1 MDKETRKSLIQ
12 VANISSMG
20 IALGLTIFGC
30 FFIGLYL
37 DRKLGTAYFFTFLFL
52 LIGILAGFKNIYGLI
67 KKSLSDEKPVDKV
80 VDKEDERQRENAP
93 AKKD

>member
-1 MDKETRKSLIQ
+1 MDKETRQALIR

-30 FFIGLYL
+30 FFVGLYL
-37 DRKLGTAYFFTFLFL
+37 DRKLGTGYVFAFVFL
-52 LIGILAGFKNIYGLI
+52 LLGIVVGFKNIYVLI
-67 KKSLSDEKPVDKV
+67 KKSMEDEKPVGEKDQA
-80 VDKEDERQRENAP
+80 DREKFS

>member
-1 MDKETRKSLIQ
+1 MDKETSQALLR

-37 DRKLGTAYFFTFLFL
+37 DRKLGTGYFFAFVFL
-52 LIGILAGFKNIYGLI
+52 LLGIVVGFKNIYVLVKRSI
-67 KKSLSDEKPVDKV
+67 ADEKPAG
-80 VDKEDERQRENAP
+80 DKERADREKFS

>member
-20 IALGLTIFGC
+20 IVLGVTIFGC

-37 DRKLGTAYFFTFLFL
+37 DRKLGAGYFFTFFFL
-52 LIGILAGFKNIYGLI
+52 LLGISAGFKNIYVLI
-67 KKSLSDEKPVDKV
+67 KRSLPDEKPVD
-80 VDKEDERQRENAP
+80 DKNDPEGGNTSSE
-93 AKKD
+93 KD

>member
-12 VANISSMG
+12 LANISSMG

-37 DRKLGTAYFFTFLFL
+37 DRKLGTSYFFTFFFL
-52 LIGILAGFKNIYGLI
+52 LLGIAAGFKNIYGLI
-67 KKSLSDEKPVDKV
+67 KRSLYDEKSLD
-80 VDKEDERQRENAP
+80 
-93 AKKD
+93 KKDE

>member
-1 MDKETRKSLIQ
+1 MDKETRKSLMQ

-37 DRKLGTAYFFTFLFL
+37 DRKLGTAHFFTFLFL

-67 KKSLSDEKPVDKV
+67 KKSSGDEKPVDEK
-80 VDKEDERQRENAP
+80 DGTEGENAA

>member
-12 VANISSMG
+12 AANISSMG
-20 IALGLTIFGC
+20 IALGVTIFGC

-37 DRKLGTAYFFTFLFL
+37 DRKLGTAYFFTFFFL
-52 LIGILAGFKNIYGLI
+52 LLGIAAGSKNIYGLI
-67 KKSLSDEKPVDKV
+67 KRSLHDEKPVGRK
-80 VDKEDERQRENAP
+80 DESGRENAS